1 MDERLDFLFLTEE
14 EAVQAGAKDMPRCI
28 EVMDEMFSLLGQ
40 GDYLTVSY
48 THLTGLETVG
58 GQVSSGGSHPPGP

>member
-40 GDYLTVSY
+40 
-48 THLTGLETVG
+48 ETI
-58 GQVSSGGSHPPGP
+58 

>member
-40 GDYLTVSY
+40 GDYLMGTPNQNA
-48 THLTGLETVG
+48 H
-58 GQVSSGGSHPPGP
+58 GSRSIFRRRLPSPICR